1 MRNRPLV
8 NESLN
13 VSNPPWTKQ
22 FEKTRH
28 RAGRFGPGVSQP
40 MQPAFPRV
48 RDTVAGAGF
57 FRHARRGLAAAMAW
71 AAALVATV
79 APIGAPAVA
88 QTRAPMQ
95 AQAPADQPPPAP
107 RFQPS
112 PAAAATLEA
121 VLRHAQQNYPAIDA
135 ARANRESARFSIE
148 QARAGHYPAVDVTG
162 QRRVAG
168 NASNVAQPR
177 LRLNLYASGAIEAG
191 VERESWRERSL
202 AATELVTREDVT
214 FGAAQAWFRLFRA
227 VRTQMALVRNL
238 DRHERLVDDFAAIA
252 SIDQGRRY
260 DLIQARSRT
269 EQVRQAVVTGEAE
282 IAAAREALSRFYP
295 GPVEIATLDFPPE
308 LPPPG
313 AMMDE
318 AAVALHPQVEAARR
332 QLLSAE
338 ANVRAARASRMP
350 RIDLE
355 STAGAD
361 SASVVLVTWP
371 AFDLARGAAE
381 DAAAAALVGVRAS
394 VQEQELLVR
403 ERQQATTQLWLTS
416 QRRETVAQGQI
427 GAATEL
433 VEVYRAQFQIGRRN
447 LLDLLN
453 AFAELFS
460 AESALETARVDRLF
474 ARYQMEYAVGRLS
487 KLYDDTRR

>member
-1 MRNRPLV
+1 MRNRPLA

-22 FEKTRH
+22 FEKIRH
-28 RAGRFGPGVSQP
+28 RAGLFGPGVSQP
-40 MQPAFPRV
+40 MQSAFPCIREI
-48 RDTVAGAGF
+48 VAAAGSLL
-57 FRHARRGLAAAMAW
+57 RARRCLALAAAWAMAI
-71 AAALVATV
+71 AVQA
-79 APIGAPAVA
+79 GAPADVRA
-88 QTRAPMQ
+88 Q
-95 AQAPADQPPPAP
+95 QPPPLQPPPEAQLQSSSAP
-107 RFQPS
+107 
-112 PAAAATLEA
+112 AATLEA
-121 VLRHAQQNYPAIDA
+121 VLRSALQNYPAIDA
-135 ARANRESARFSIE
+135 ARANRESARFSID

-162 QRRVAG
+162 QRRVTG

-214 FGAAQAWFRLFRA
+214 FAAAQAWFRLFRA
-227 VRTQMALVRNL
+227 VRAQTALVRNL

-282 IAAAREALSRFYP
+282 IAAAREALGRFYP
-295 GPVEIATLDFPPE
+295 GPVEVAKLDFPPE
-308 LPPPG
+308 LPQPG

-403 ERQQATTQLWLTS
+403 ERQQAATQFWLTS

-427 GAATEL
+427 GAASEL

-460 AESALETARVDRLF
+460 AESSLETARVDRLF